1 MRSSA
6 FYALVTVEA
15 TWGAVTRCLSLQAR
29 VVSAE
34 GSWEAF
40 TSSWASS
47 TGEAPLPP
55 GCQWRPS
62 GEHGL
67 PPPGGSKVA
76 PHFLCQ
82 SSVRGSQLLWTE
94 SCPRHSYVKPLSP
107 FGPGLL
113 SCTSV
118 PRCGGWGAPHLSSG
132 SRVMT
137 ALAYSSSPV
146 VSLR

>member
-67 PPPGGSKVA
+67 PSLVGARWHLTSSARAVSEEASCYGPNLA
-76 PHFLCQ
+76 PH
-82 SSVRGSQLLWTE
+82 
-94 SCPRHSYVKPLSP
+94 HSYVKPLSP

-113 SCTSV
+113 SYTSV